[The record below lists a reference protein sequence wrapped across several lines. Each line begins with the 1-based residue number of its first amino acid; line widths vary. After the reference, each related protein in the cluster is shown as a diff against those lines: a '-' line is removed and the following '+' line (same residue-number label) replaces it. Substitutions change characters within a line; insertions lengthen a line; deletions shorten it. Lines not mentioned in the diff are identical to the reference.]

1 MFLLVRL
8 FLRVSWLYNVC
19 LQATSRPSDFV
30 DNLEFVYVQ
39 SMQRVSVDNCLSG
52 REYGYPGFGPSK
64 CQKLGYILE
73 FRDT

>member
-1 MFLLVRL
+1 MCILV
-8 FLRVSWLYNVC
+8 FVCVSACSFVSACFC

-64 CQKLGYILE
+64 CVFQDLIE
-73 FRDT
+73 